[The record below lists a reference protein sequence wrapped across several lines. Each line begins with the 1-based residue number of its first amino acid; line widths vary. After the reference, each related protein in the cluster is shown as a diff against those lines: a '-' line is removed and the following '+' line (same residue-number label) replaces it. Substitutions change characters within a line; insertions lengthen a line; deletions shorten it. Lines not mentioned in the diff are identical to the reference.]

1 MFSKEINFDRFI
13 RGLILVLSIVALCFA
28 IDYLSAV
35 LIPFFVAWALAY
47 ILYPVVSFFQ
57 YKCHLRFRLLSIF
70 VTLGLVFG
78 IIGFLLCMAVPAV
91 VDELVHLKNVATAY
105 LAGSLNA
112 DSLPR
117 GIQRFLQEN
126 SDKIRLE
133 RVLNEKDIA
142 SALRNTLP
150 KVWTVLLSTANIV
163 ISVLSSL
170 IALLYLV
177 FLLYDY
183 DLVKKSWIRFVPKN
197 HREIAKKVVGD
208 IDRGMSGYFR
218 GQALVALSNC
228 VMFSI
233 GFIIIDFPMPV
244 GLGVFIG
251 LISFIPYVQ
260 LIGFVPALILATL
273 CAIDTGR
280 NFWML
285 MLGVIVVYIIVQI
298 IQDSIVTPNIMRKIM
313 GLRPAVVLLSLT
325 VWGYVLGII
334 GLIIALPA
342 TQLIISY
349 YRCYVVHDSPEN
361 NKMNA

>member
-13 RGLILVLSIVALCFA
+13 RGLIFVLSVVALCFVVY
-28 IDYLSAV
+28 YLSAV
-35 LIPFFVAWALAY
+35 LVPFFVAWALAY
-47 ILYPVVSFFQ
+47 ILYPAVGFFQ
-57 YKCHLRFRLLSIF
+57 HKCRLRFRLLSIF
-70 VTLGLVFG
+70 VTLGIVFG
-78 IIGFLLCMAVPAV
+78 AIGGFLYMAVPAV
-91 VDELVHLKNVATAY
+91 VDEFVHLKDVATAY
-105 LAGSLNA
+105 LAGTLDA

-126 SDKIRLE
+126 SDKINLE
-133 RVLNEKDIA
+133 RVLNEKDMA
-142 SALRNTLP
+142 SALRSALP
-150 KVWTVLLSTANIV
+150 KVWAVLLSTANIV

-170 IALLYLV
+170 MALLYLV

-183 DLVKKSWIRFVPKN
+183 DLVKENWIRFVPKN
-197 HREIAKKVVGD
+197 HRETAKRVVGD
-208 IDRGMSGYFR
+208 IDRGMSAYFR

-233 GFIIIDFPMPV
+233 GFLIIDFPMPV
-244 GLGVFIG
+244 ELGVFIG
-251 LISFIPYVQ
+251 VISFVPYVQ
-260 LIGFVPALILATL
+260 LIGFVPALILSML

-285 MLGVIVVYIIVQI
+285 MLGVVMVYIIVQI

-349 YRCYVVHDSPEN
+349 YRCYVIHDPPEN